1 MKGRQA
7 TEDRGPKTPVIR
19 LPSSVYLILLLL
31 VSGCALNPG
40 ENRKVT
46 AWGVWCTAAACGV
59 GYWHSER
66 GPDVESEE
74 SAQPPKL

>member
-1 MKGRQA
+1 MGTMKSFR
-7 TEDRGPKTPVIR
+7 
-19 LPSSVYLILLLL
+19 LILKLCVLCVSAVIIL
-31 VSGCALNPG
+31 SGCALRTG

-66 GPDVESEE
+66 GPDVESEK
-74 SAQPPKL
+74 SAEPSIPLISGGLK